1 MYQSL
6 KRLGVETQLV
16 VYPDSHHGG
25 WKKQFNRDYYE
36 RALAWMDKYV
46 KAESVVAESTRSKAD
61 NKLNPTDLKPSHEAG
76 LVKCRLSTVT
86 SPQSSLSSR

>member
-1 MYQSL
+1 MCGQKDWNVPVLNSELMYQSL
-6 KRLGVETQLV
+6 RPLGVETQLV

-36 RALAWMDKYV
+36 RAMARMDKYV

-61 NKLNPTDLKPSHEAG
+61 NN
-76 LVKCRLSTVT
+76 
-86 SPQSSLSSR
+86 